1 MKKFSTVTP
10 FLVVVLFWSCQSHL
24 SYHLYVVNFIVIF
37 FLVKNT
43 GSPLVG
49 IHISKFAILLLN
61 FRGQTK

>member
-1 MKKFSTVTP
+1 MSYLVTGALAGQ
-10 FLVVVLFWSCQSHL
+10 FHL
-24 SYHLYVVNFIVIF
+24 NYHLYVNFIVIF

-61 FRGQTK
+61 FRGQTKR